1 MTDFLLQNSWFIPF
15 YWLIGSLVTLPW
27 SLGIIRRTG
36 PRPAV
41 YFNLLMTVM
50 AVVHGS
56 IAFFAVWKGESQH
69 LVFDW
74 LKVADLELALS
85 IEISPV
91 SLGALEVVTGISLLA
106 QIYALGYMEKDWS
119 IGRFY

>member
-15 YWLIGSLVTLPW
+15 YGLIGSLVTLPW

-85 IEISPV
+85 IEISPRE
-91 SLGALEVVTGISLLA
+91 SGGLRSRYGN
-106 QIYALGYMEKDWS
+106 
-119 IGRFY
+119 

>member
-15 YWLIGSLVTLPW
+15 YGLIGSLVTLPW

-41 YFNLLMTVM
+41 YFNLLMTFI

-74 LKVADLELALS
+74 LQVADLELALS

-106 QIYALGYMEKDWS
+106 QIYALGYM
-119 IGRFY
+119 